1 MVMNYKG
8 ENKMT
13 NYEIIIIRKIVNHIK
28 ELQETKSKEDVI
40 RFIDNS
46 IIMRKYLNH
55 SDEFIQKLYLIRYY
69 INLGKKI

>member
-1 MVMNYKG
+1 
-8 ENKMT
+8 MT

-28 ELQETKSKEDVI
+28 ELQKTKSKEDVI

>member
-1 MVMNYKG
+1 MNS
-8 ENKMT
+8 
-13 NYEIIIIRKIVNHIK
+13 YEIIIIRKIVNHIK

>member
-1 MVMNYKG
+1 
-8 ENKMT
+8 MT
-13 NYEIIIIRKIVNHIK
+13 NYENIITRKIVNHIK

>member
-1 MVMNYKG
+1 
-8 ENKMT
+8 MT

-55 SDEFIQKLYLIRYY
+55 SDAFIQKLYLIRYY

>member
-1 MVMNYKG
+1 
-8 ENKMT
+8 MT
-13 NYEIIIIRKIVNHIK
+13 NYENIIIRKIVNHIK

-40 RFIDNS
+40 RCIDNS

-55 SDEFIQKLYLIRYY
+55 SDDFIQKLYLIRYY

>member
-1 MVMNYKG
+1 
-8 ENKMT
+8 MT

>member
-1 MVMNYKG
+1 MKS
-8 ENKMT
+8 
-13 NYEIIIIRKIVNHIK
+13 YEIIIIRKIVNHIK

-55 SDEFIQKLYLIRYY
+55 SDEFIQNLYLIRYY